1 MPLARLVAAVFVVC
15 SSFALSQTAQDR
27 PRSLASE
34 SDQPMQSLS
43 SLGAVTPSPSEP
55 WRIIPEQP
63 QANFGIAPLSAL
75 SNDQARAKAM
85 EEQAKIMLATAQAD
99 RQPRT
104 FKFTTPDGKIVT
116 FSVPPGESAGATC
129 YSIRSYQVARDSE
142 DSDATHAVGESTCLP
157 SARYGVHTADQRVKL
172 SNGEDLG
179 KDVR

>member
-1 MPLARLVAAVFVVC
+1 MPLARLVAAAFVVF
-15 SSFALSQTAQDR
+15 SSFSFSQTTQDR

-63 QANFGIAPLSAL
+63 QANFAIAPPSAL
-75 SNDQARAKAM
+75 SNDQARANAM
-85 EEQAKIMLATAQAD
+85 EEKAKAMLATAESD
-99 RQPRT
+99 RKRT
-104 FKFTTPDGKIVT
+104 FKITLPDGKIVT